1 MPLFCFEACVQLLWL
16 DIFPDIVGA
25 LHGRYPALF
34 MVRHGLMLVDQT
46 FSGKTEVGNAPGLV
60 ERDLSTIK
68 QVKCVS
74 DGSLGACE
82 KRSKLG

>member
-1 MPLFCFEACVQLLWL
+1 
-16 DIFPDIVGA
+16 
-25 LHGRYPALF
+25 

-82 KRSKLG
+82 KRSKVG